1 VIPLPALL
9 AAEKFWILD
18 PLYVSLG
25 TILAWFYSIAHSYG
39 LAIVLLTVVVRLAT
53 FPLTAKQARSQQEL
67 QRLQPEL
74 KRIQAKYK
82 NDRQKLNEEMMKF
95 YKENHV
101 NPFGGCLPVL
111 VQFPVLIVLYRL
123 ILGLADTPPK
133 HVPETSAM
141 YTALVESGGE
151 MVSFGMDLAEK
162 AGEVSGGKQVPFL
175 ILIALVMATGYYQQ
189 RQMTARLP
197 KESRNSQMVM
207 IGKVFPLMFGV
218 FSWTIPAGV
227 VVYFLASNLW
237 QIGQQHFMF
246 RKMPLPQGAEKDGK
260 DGKDGKD
267 EKGAPAKGGGGKGTK
282 GGASAKKGAP
292 TPKRTAGSRAA
303 AAKGGKGG
311 KATAR
316 GGAKGRGAPTPFGR
330 APRDTK
336 GAKPTKP
343 TKPAKGRPPEKDR
356 GRAGNGATSAKKGA
370 PSAGSA
376 QAPAAKGPAAEGPV
390 GKGPVAK
397 GPDGSGP
404 SGGNGQASSAR
415 RRKRGRGPRPTAP
428 TSGGNGATKSGGSDA
443 PSSSPPSV
451 ADVPKKDDE

>member
-1 VIPLPALL
+1 MPGLAFL

-25 TILAWFYSIAHSYG
+25 TLLAWFYSLAHSYG

-95 YKENHV
+95 YRENHV

-133 HVPETSAM
+133 HVPESSAM
-141 YTALVESGGE
+141 FAALSESGGE

-175 ILIALVMATGYYQQ
+175 ILMALVRATGYYQQ

-197 KESRNSQMVM
+197 KEGRNPQMVM
-207 IGKVFPLMFGV
+207 IGKIFPLMFGV

-246 RKMPLPQGAEKDGK
+246 RKTPLPQGTEKSA
-260 DGKDGKD
+260 KD
-267 EKGAPAKGGGGKGTK
+267 EKEKPAKGAAAKGGKGDP
-282 GGASAKKGAP
+282 SAKKGAP
-292 TPKRTAGSRAA
+292 TPKRSAGSKAA
-303 AAKGGKGG
+303 GAAKGGKGAKG
-311 KATAR
+311 SAR

-336 GAKPTKP
+336 GARPAKGAKAA
-343 TKPAKGRPPEKDR
+343 KGAKGRPPEKDR
-356 GRAGNGATSAKKGA
+356 GRAGNGATAGKKGGPPSGSAKG
-370 PSAGSA
+370 
-376 QAPAAKGPAAEGPV
+376 PAAKGPAV
-390 GKGPVAK
+390 KGPAAK
-397 GPDGSGP
+397 GTDGADP
-404 SGGNGQASSAR
+404 AAVADGNGEALSGRGR
-415 RRKRGRGPRPTAP
+415 RRGRG
-428 TSGGNGATKSGGSDA
+428 NNDATKSGGTDA
-443 PSSSPPSV
+443 GSSGPTSV
-451 ADVPKKDDE
+451 ADAPKKDDE